1 MMEFLLPAT
10 TIGFVVGFRH
20 AFEPD
25 HLAAVTTLATREEA
39 WTRAARLGVVWGVG
53 HTVSIGVVATLL
65 IVMGVGI
72 PERFFATAELGVA
85 VLLVVLG
92 AWTLLLEGRRKNS
105 VSSVAVRTATGA
117 LGFGVVHGLAGSGAV
132 IVLLIAASSRVFVQ
146 AGYLAAFGVGTVLG
160 MSIASLMAGA
170 ATGLASRRSEQTARW
185 IRIGAAVLSIVVG
198 LLLGAEVLGDA

>member
-72 PERFFATAELGVA
+72 PERFFSTAELGVA

-92 AWTLLLEGRRKNS
+92 AWALLQEGRRKHAAPA
-105 VSSVAVRTATGA
+105 AVRTASGA
-117 LGFGVVHGLAGSGAV
+117 LGFGVMHGLAGSGAV
-132 IVLLIAASSRVFVQ
+132 IVLLIAASSRVFIQ

-160 MSIASLMAGA
+160 MSMASLMAGA
-170 ATGLASRRSEQTARW
+170 ATGLASRRSEQTARF

>member
-1 MMEFLLPAT
+1 MIEFLLPAT

-53 HTVSIGVVATLL
+53 HTLSIGLVATLL

-85 VLLVVLG
+85 VMLVLLG
-92 AWTLLLEGRRKNS
+92 GWALLLERRRRDTTP
-105 VSSVAVRTATGA
+105 VAVRTATGA

-160 MSIASLMAGA
+160 MSLASLMAGA
-170 ATGLASRRSEQTARW
+170 AAGMASRRSEQTARS

-198 LLLGAEVLGDA
+198 LVLGVEVLGSA